1 VTGAGAGSVALSVIL
16 PAHQEAHALRAN
28 LERTCAALGGE
39 SVEVVV
45 VDDGSTDGTHAE
57 AVRAAEAGLPVV
69 PVRLDANVGKGA
81 ALFRGFAASRG
92 ALVAFL
98 DADLEIAPQSVLR
111 LREVLERTGADVVVG
126 TRKGASTGFPLLRRA
141 MSRGF
146 RAAVS
151 FLFGLSV
158 SDTQAGVK
166 LFRREV
172 LERAAPRMS
181 VARFAFD
188 VELLVAA
195 TRFGYEIAECPVEVA
210 FHREGGLG
218 RMRTAALLG
227 TLADSVRIYYRASF
241 WSWLNP
247 GAAARLW
254 MLVFVLG
261 VFLFGIGVGKLLT
274 PVVLRGPARDV
285 FRVVALQFLPPLLRD
300 WLVLLGGLAM
310 LAVSAVQLNKILL
323 AAFARRD
330 RAGLAGLL
338 RR

>member
-1 VTGAGAGSVALSVIL
+1 MTPAAGEVALSVVL
-16 PAHQEAHALRAN
+16 PAHQEAHGLRAN
-28 LERTCAALGGE
+28 LERACAALDGE
-39 SVEVVV
+39 AFELVV
-45 VDDGSTDGTHAE
+45 VDDGSTDGTFDE
-57 AVRAAEAGLPVV
+57 ARRAAGDGLPVV
-69 PVRLDANVGKGA
+69 PVRVETNAGKGA
-81 ALFRGFAASRG
+81 ALFRGVAASRG

-98 DADLEIAPQSVLR
+98 DADLEIAPENVLR
-111 LREVLERTGADVVVG
+111 LRRVLEATGADVVVG
-126 TRKGASTGFPLLRRA
+126 TRVGATSGFPLARRL
-141 MSRGF
+141 MSRLF
-146 RAAVS
+146 RATVS

-172 LERAAPRMS
+172 LERVAPRMS
-181 VARFAFD
+181 VGRFAFD
-188 VELLVAA
+188 IELLVAA
-195 TRFGYEIAECPVEVA
+195 TRFGYDIAECPVDVA

-218 RMRTAALLG
+218 RMRAGALYG
-227 TLADSVRIYYRASF
+227 TFADCVRIYYRASF

-247 GAAARLW
+247 GLAARLW

-261 VFLFGIGVGKLLT
+261 VFLSGIGVGKLLT
-274 PVVLRGPARDV
+274 PVVLKGPVRDA
-285 FRVVALQFLPPLLRD
+285 FRIVALQFLPTALRD

-310 LAVSAVQLNKILL
+310 LAVSAVKLNRILL